1 MQSDAERTLNNLH
14 VLAAL
19 SHNDKLM
26 TNGDAFDIYAPTTF
40 RSMLRS
46 WYGEGR
52 VQNMQRVQHT
62 IRAAI
67 GFANKSYE
75 DATALMIQNGIDSRV
90 PSYLKVRFDTLS
102 LQHVRMCE
110 GLSRARLGLGNL
122 LQTYREDATLSSKV
136 SLLMEEIDDF
146 HRVMSQH
153 TEKLQ
158 ATISPTETMSRHSF
172 TPPPPGLP
180 LSPPLL
186 PHPSPLILP
195 PAIRFRA
202 E

>member
-40 RSMLRS
+40 RSMLRL

-75 DATALMIQNGIDSRV
+75 DAVALMVHDGANV
-90 PSYLKVRFDTLS
+90 PPYLKVRFDTLC

-110 GLSRARLGLGNL
+110 GLCRARIGLGNL

-136 SLLMEEIDDF
+136 ALLMEEIDDF

-158 ATISPTETMSRHSF
+158 AVIPSPESSRPSSSPVLTSF
-172 TPPPPGLP
+172 HPP
-180 LSPPLL
+180 
-186 PHPSPLILP
+186 PSPLTLP
-195 PAIRFRA
+195 PAISREGWHA
-202 E
+202 ATAGS